1 MELSREDA
9 YLVWLITGCSSGFGE
24 QFVRSAISRGDKVI
38 ATARNL
44 DKIRHLEVDGVIIM
58 RLDVTDEVQSINS
71 AIEKA
76 ISIHGRIDV
85 LVNNAAYVTI
95 GLVEDLRHEDYLAQ
109 FNTNLFGTI
118 KVTQAVLPHFR
129 QRRSGTLLFLSSLS
143 GWIGH
148 PGCSAYAGSKFALEG
163 WAESLSGEVA
173 SFGIRTLLV
182 EPGRYRTKLLSS
194 GNMKPTTS
202 NIPDYAEYSKNLVAA
217 ISGESGKQP
226 GDPVKLVETVVDL
239 VRGEGIAWGKQ
250 IPFRLPMGLDCY
262 DEILNKLEE
271 TKRMLQIWGD
281 VIRSTNFDQG
291 NA

>member
-1 MELSREDA
+1 
-9 YLVWLITGCSSGFGE
+9 
-24 QFVRSAISRGDKVI
+24 
-38 ATARNL
+38 
-44 DKIRHLEVDGVIIM
+44 M